1 MEIITP
7 DIERALQYVA
17 LLNEA
22 DLAPTPDDLD
32 RFVTTKLPSGS
43 TSSNVLGRQFRVT
56 AFSELLKST
65 WEPGEP
71 VAKYIIEMGW
81 ASQEASGGLRITAAG
96 QALSQYSKQQD
107 LSNEGVLKVFTSTPD
122 QPLILSHLLAVMANR
137 NSSTYIDPFLDL
149 ENVKML
155 IGSTPIR
162 KVLTTRSNDTPAIQK
177 LLKEVDG
184 THQVEIRLVKNRKQ
198 LHDRAILH
206 EAGGV
211 TIVGTSLNGV
221 KGKYSVAVDLPASV
235 VADFYAKMTLLWD
248 QSTTLEPLG

>member
-7 DIERALQYVA
+7 DIERALQYTA
-17 LLNEA
+17 LMNEA
-22 DLAPTPDDLD
+22 DLAPTPEDLD
-32 RFVTTKLPSGS
+32 KFVMTKLPNGS
-43 TSSNVLGRQFRVT
+43 TSSNVFARQFRVT
-56 AFSELLKST
+56 GLSEFLKT
-65 WEPGEP
+65 AWEPGEP
-71 VAKYIIEMGW
+71 VAKYMIAMGW
-81 ASQEASGGLRITAAG
+81 VKREASGGLRITVAG
-96 QALSQYSKQQD
+96 QALSQYSKRQD
-107 LSNEGVLKVFTSTPD
+107 VANEGVLKVFTSTPD

-155 IGSTPIR
+155 IDSTPIR
-162 KVLTTRSNDTPAIQK
+162 KVLTTKSKDTVAIQK
-177 LLKEVDG
+177 LLKELDG
-184 THQVEIRLVKNRKQ
+184 SHQVEIRLVKNRKQ

-248 QSTTLEPLG
+248 KSATLEPLG